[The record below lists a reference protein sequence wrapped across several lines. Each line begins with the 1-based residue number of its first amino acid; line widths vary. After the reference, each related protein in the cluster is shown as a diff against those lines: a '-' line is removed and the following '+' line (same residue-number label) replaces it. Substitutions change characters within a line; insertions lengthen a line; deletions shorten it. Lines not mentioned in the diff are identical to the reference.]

1 MTLWVILVKEPV
13 CRGGMGHEQGAWSEI
28 GRSVGDGQET
38 WSEIGRRPL
47 IIVDKRTYNSIFP
60 VGDCVL

>member
-1 MTLWVILVKEPV
+1 M
-13 CRGGMGHEQGAWSEI
+13 EQVAWSEI